1 MTSARKRYSNAM
13 NARRCT
19 GPRTAAGKARAARN
33 ALRHG
38 LNVPVHA
45 DRGLAPEIAALAREI
60 IASERCD
67 AGDPHQFALACRI
80 VETQAHLVRVQEA
93 KLPLF
98 AKLEDAPEVVIE
110 PEVLIE
116 LVRLDGYE
124 RRALSRRNRAI
135 RALRTACRL
144 AHGLPEFRRPRRR
157 RSVMRR
163 LP

>member
-13 NARRCT
+13 NARKCT

-33 ALRHG
+33 VLRHG
-38 LNVPVHA
+38 LNVPVRA
-45 DRGLAPEIAALAREI
+45 DPDLAPEIAAMAREI
-60 IASERCD
+60 VASERYD

-80 VETQAHLVRVQEA
+80 AETQAHLVRVQEA

-98 AKLEDAPEVVIE
+98 PRIVDE
-110 PEVLIE
+110 PEVLVE

-124 RRALSRRNRAI
+124 RRVLSRRKRAI
-135 RALRTACRL
+135 RALSAAWRL

-157 RSVMRR
+157 RR
-163 LP
+163 